1 MTTAWNRY
9 KVLGEQVA
17 AFEESFRAAEIR
29 FNLGA
34 MNSVEYLIVKN
45 NLDRANINFTTA
57 RYDYLLRTRVL
68 DFYQGRSK

>member
-1 MTTAWNRY
+1 MPFKLRGIGIF
-9 KVLGEQVA
+9 KQGV
-17 AFEESFRAAEIR
+17 
-29 FNLGA
+29 GA

-45 NLDRANINFTTA
+45 NLDRATINFTTA